1 LNFWGLYIYKV
12 IFTSAYYFVTMLS
25 FYLECPWVLVK
36 TDFFASSI
44 LLPPKVITILSLFNK
59 KASSV

>member
-1 LNFWGLYIYKV
+1 
-12 IFTSAYYFVTMLS
+12 MLS

>member
-1 LNFWGLYIYKV
+1 
-12 IFTSAYYFVTMLS
+12 MLS
-25 FYLECPWVLVK
+25 FYLECTWVSVK

-44 LLPPKVITILSLFNK
+44 LLPLKFVTILSLFNK